1 MSNGRLKS
9 FIERIE
15 NLESQKKDIS
25 GDIRDVYH
33 EAKGEGFDPKIL
45 RKVISLRRK
54 SKVERETEESM
65 VETYLTA
72 VEGAKL
78 DEVSS

>member
-25 GDIRDVYH
+25 GDIRDVYN
-33 EAKGEGFDPKIL
+33 EAKGEGFDTKIL

-54 SKVERETEESM
+54 SKIERETEESM